1 LIEFGGC
8 WTLWTPDFYI
18 PVTYC
23 VIGLDIL
30 LSTFFSQCAACEEVT
45 SVCPPYW
52 TQWVNKCN
60 QICWLTLGLFTYTFA
75 PRWASGRIWM
85 MRQEE
90 GEGTVRY
97 LMQGVKTLLP
107 GRTGVNRE
115 RQSAALV
122 RCTRKEEEW
131 N

>member
-1 LIEFGGC
+1 
-8 WTLWTPDFYI
+8 
-18 PVTYC
+18 
-23 VIGLDIL
+23 
-30 LSTFFSQCAACEEVT
+30 
-45 SVCPPYW
+45 
-52 TQWVNKCN
+52 
-60 QICWLTLGLFTYTFA
+60 
-75 PRWASGRIWM
+75 M

-97 LMQGVKTLLP
+97 LMQGVKTLARA
-107 GRTGVNRE
+107 RTGVNRE